1 MTDDYMT
8 RVIRLESEN
17 NELQAKIRELE
28 ATLLSERNVSLRI
41 ATHADRLHFQL
52 QAIREAA
59 IGELCGLIADGPENL
74 TGLQER
80 E

>member
-8 RVIRLESEN
+8 RVIRLESEI

-28 ATLLSERNVSLRI
+28 ATLLAERNVSIRI
-41 ATHADRLHFQL
+41 ATHADRLHLQL

-59 IGELCGLIADGPENL
+59 IDELCGITADGPENL
-74 TGLQER
+74 NGLTER

>member
-1 MTDDYMT
+1 MTNDCMP
-8 RVIRLESEN
+8 RVVQLESEI
-17 NELQAKIRELE
+17 NELQANIRELE
-28 ATLLSERNVSLRI
+28 ATLLAERNVSIRI
-41 ATHADRLHFQL
+41 ATHADRLHLQL

-59 IGELCGLIADGPENL
+59 IGELCGIIADGPEDL

>member
-1 MTDDYMT
+1 MSDELT

-28 ATLLSERNVSLRI
+28 ATLLQERNVSVRI
-41 ATHADRLHFQL
+41 ATHADKLHLQL

-59 IGELCGLIADGPENL
+59 IGELCSITADGPENL
-74 TGLQER
+74 EGLQER